1 MVARFT
7 ALALAALL
15 LTTSAA
21 SAQFFQFQQQRH
33 ESPYRYGNP
42 VPEGDLG
49 DELEEGAVPEP
60 ELLDEN
66 GEEYDN
72 PYADLTDQIEIEEQ
86 NEILAEE
93 ADAGA
98 APDTTVA
105 PAPENTRRR

>member
-1 MVARFT
+1 MVARYT
-7 ALALAALL
+7 ALALVALM

-21 SAQFFQFQQQRH
+21 SAQFFQFEQQRYD
-33 ESPYRYGNP
+33 SPYRYGNP
-42 VPEGDLG
+42 TPVDDLG
-49 DELEEGAVPEP
+49 DGIEEGTDT

-72 PYADLTDQIEIEEQ
+72 PYADLTEQIETEEQ

-93 ADAGA
+93 ADAGD

-105 PAPENTRRR
+105 PAPESRRR